1 MRLKCLILSG
11 LAGMLFAAGQAATAW
26 PDIQTATVAT
36 NSTADHTRF
45 KALQGP
51 FASGEAVTQTCLECH
66 TEAAKQ
72 VMATRHWTWDYVNPV
87 TGQHLGKKTMLNS
100 FCIADRSNEAFC
112 NACHVGYGWKD
123 DQFDFSSEKNVDC
136 LVCHNTGQYAK
147 IPGLAGH
154 PAYQRMEYP
163 PHSGKFI
170 EAVDLPKVARHI
182 GKTSRATC
190 GACHFYGGGGDGV
203 KHGDLDS
210 SLKNPDRQL
219 DVHMGEDGGNFTCAT
234 CHQTEGH
241 RIAGSRVAPTAAD
254 PHGAI
259 LRGEK
264 AGHDPATCA
273 ACHKAGSYR
282 IAGSRAAS
290 TAADSHDTLLS
301 GEKISRNPATCQA
314 CHGDQPHQPGLGAGL
329 MGTLALGDR
338 LNAHTRTL
346 ACQTCHI
353 PAFARGGVPTKMV
366 WDWSTA
372 GTLDANGKP
381 FQKKDERGRVIFD
394 SKKGD
399 FRLGENVEPD
409 YVWFNGKVDYT
420 LKSDRID
427 PSHTVQIN
435 TFHGDAGDPDARI
448 WPVKRF
454 RGKQPYDL
462 EYLTLLVPHTATPD
476 DTALWFNFDWDKAL
490 AAGTAA
496 AGQPYSGKYGF
507 VETEMLWPITH
518 MVAPGEQALGC
529 AECHSRSGRL
539 NDIQGVYLP
548 SRDNNKWLDV
558 AGWTLALLTLI
569 GVLIHGG
576 IRILTRKKGG

>member
-1 MRLKCLILSG
+1 MIRNPSRSGERLARHALLACLLLG
-11 LAGMLFAAGQAATAW
+11 VLNATA
-26 PDIQTATVAT
+26 QTPAASDAAPARTEAKK
-36 NSTADHTRF
+36 STADHGKFSQLKKPF
-45 KALQGP
+45 KT
-51 FASGEAVTQTCLECH
+51 GEEVTEACLSCH
-66 TEAAKQ
+66 TEAARQ
-72 VMATRHWTWDYVNPV
+72 VMATRHWTWDYVNPS
-87 TGQHLGKKTMLNS
+87 TGQRLGKKTMLNS

-123 DQFDFSSEKNVDC
+123 DQFDFSSERNVDC
-136 LVCHNTGQYAK
+136 LACHNTGQYAK

-163 PHSGKFI
+163 PGSGKFV
-170 EAVDLPKVARHI
+170 EAVDLPQVARQV

-210 SLKNPDRQL
+210 SLKQPDRKL
-219 DVHMGEDGGNFTCAT
+219 DVHMGVDGGNFTCAT
-234 CHQTEGH
+234 CHKTESH
-241 RIAGSRVAPTAAD
+241 RIAGSRIAPTAAD

-264 AGHDPATCA
+264 TD
-273 ACHKAGSYR
+273 
-282 IAGSRAAS
+282 
-290 TAADSHDTLLS
+290 
-301 GEKISRNPATCQA
+301 RNPASCQA
-314 CHGDQPHQPGLGAGL
+314 CHGDQPHKPGPGAGL
-329 MGTLALGDR
+329 LGSLTRGDR

-353 PAFARGGVPTKMV
+353 PAFARGGVPTKMF

-372 GTLDANGKP
+372 GTLDADGKP
-381 FQKKDERGRVIFD
+381 FQKKDEHGHVIFD

-409 YVWFNGKVDYT
+409 YVWFDGRVDYT

-427 PSHTVQIN
+427 PAQIVQIN
-435 TFHGDAGDPDARI
+435 TFHGNAGEPDARI

-462 EYLTLLVPHTATPD
+462 EHLTLLVPHTATPD
-476 DTALWFNFDWDKAL
+476 DTALWFNYDWDRAL

-496 AGQPYSGKYGF
+496 AGQPFSGRFGF

-518 MVAPGEQALGC
+518 MVAPEEQALGC
-529 AECHSRSGRL
+529 AECHSRDGRL
-539 NDIQGVYLP
+539 KAVSGVYLP
-548 SRDNNKWLDV
+548 GRDHSLLLDR
-558 AGWTLALLTLI
+558 AGFGLAGLALL
-569 GVLIHGG
+569 GVLGHGTL
-576 IRILTRKKGG
+576 RIFTRRKRREHKND

>member
-1 MRLKCLILSG
+1 MIKNPSRAGGRLARHALLACLLLG
-11 LAGMLFAAGQAATAW
+11 VLNAAAQTPAASDAAPARTE
-26 PDIQTATVAT
+26 VKE
-36 NSTADHTRF
+36 STAEHGKFSQLKKPF
-45 KALQGP
+45 KT
-51 FASGEAVTQTCLECH
+51 GEEVTEACLSCH

-72 VMATRHWTWDYVNPV
+72 VMATRHWTWDYVNPS
-87 TGQHLGKKTMLNS
+87 TGQRLGKKTMLNS

-123 DQFDFSSEKNVDC
+123 DQFDFSSERNVDC
-136 LVCHNTGQYAK
+136 LACHNTGQYAK

-163 PHSGKFI
+163 PGSGKFV
-170 EAVDLPKVARHI
+170 EAVDLPKVARRV

-210 SLKNPDRQL
+210 SLKQPDRKL
-219 DVHMGEDGGNFTCAT
+219 DVHMGVDGGNFTCAT
-234 CHQTEGH
+234 CHKTESH

-264 AGHDPATCA
+264 TG
-273 ACHKAGSYR
+273 
-282 IAGSRAAS
+282 
-290 TAADSHDTLLS
+290 
-301 GEKISRNPATCQA
+301 RNPATCQA
-314 CHGDQPHQPGLGAGL
+314 CHGDQPHKPGAGL

-353 PAFARGGVPTKMV
+353 PAFARGGVPTKMF

-372 GTLDANGKP
+372 GTLDADGKP
-381 FQKKDERGRVIFD
+381 FQKKDERGHVIFD

-409 YVWFNGKVDYT
+409 YVWFDGRVDYT

-427 PSHTVQIN
+427 PARIVRLN
-435 TFHGDAGDPDARI
+435 TFHGDAGEPDARI

-462 EYLTLLVPHTATPD
+462 EYLTLLIPHTASPD
-476 DTALWFNFDWDKAL
+476 DTALWFNYDWDRAL

-496 AGQPYSGKYGF
+496 AGQPFSGKFGF

-518 MVAPGEQALGC
+518 MVAPEEQALGC
-529 AECHSRSGRL
+529 AECHSRDGRL
-539 NDIQGVYLP
+539 KAVSGVYLP
-548 SRDNNKWLDV
+548 GRDHNLLLDR
-558 AGWTLALLTLI
+558 AGFGLAGLALL
-569 GVLIHGG
+569 GVLGHGTL
-576 IRILTRKKGG
+576 RIFTRRKRREHENG

>member
-1 MRLKCLILSG
+1 MMDSLTRTRNRAWRFTFACLL
-11 LAGMLFAAGQAATAW
+11 GMTLNAAA
-26 PDIQTATVAT
+26 QTAAVADAAPAGT
-36 NSTADHTRF
+36 EAKQSTADHTKF
-45 KALQGP
+45 KQLQGP
-51 FASGEAVTQTCLECH
+51 FATGEEVTQTCLKCH
-66 TEAAKQ
+66 TEAARQ
-72 VMATRHWTWDYVNPV
+72 VMATRHWTWDYVNPSS
-87 TGQHLGKKTMLNS
+87 GQRLGKKTMLNS

-136 LVCHNTGQYAK
+136 LACHNTGQYAK

-163 PHSGKFI
+163 PGSGKFV
-170 EAVDLPKVARHI
+170 EAVDLPKVARQV
-182 GKTSRATC
+182 GKTSRTTC

-210 SLKNPDRQL
+210 SLKQPDRKL
-219 DVHMGEDGGNFTCAT
+219 DVHMGVDGGNFTCAT
-234 CHQTEGH
+234 CHKTESH
-241 RIAGSRVAPTAAD
+241 RVAGSRVAPTAAD

-259 LRGEK
+259 VRGQK
-264 AGHDPATCA
+264 TD
-273 ACHKAGSYR
+273 
-282 IAGSRAAS
+282 
-290 TAADSHDTLLS
+290 
-301 GEKISRNPATCQA
+301 RNPATCQA
-314 CHGDQPHQPGLGAGL
+314 CHGDQPHKPGPGAGL
-329 MGTLALGDR
+329 MGSLALGDR

-353 PAFARGGVPTKMV
+353 PAFARGGVPTKMF

-381 FQKKDERGRVIFD
+381 FQKKDEHGHVIFD

-409 YVWFNGKVDYT
+409 YVWFDGRVDFT

-427 PSHTVQIN
+427 PAHIVRMN
-435 TFHGDAGDPDARI
+435 TFHGNAGEPAARI

-462 EYLTLLVPHTATPD
+462 EHLTLLVPHTATPD
-476 DTALWFNFDWDKAL
+476 DTALWFNYDWDRAL

-496 AGQPYSGKYGF
+496 AGQPFSGKFGF
-507 VETEMLWPITH
+507 AETEMLWPITH
-518 MVAPGEQALGC
+518 MVAPEEQALGC
-529 AECHSRSGRL
+529 AECHSRNGRL
-539 NDIQGVYLP
+539 QAVTGIYLP
-548 SRDNNKWLDV
+548 GRDHNLLLDR
-558 AGWTLALLTLI
+558 AGFGLAGLALL
-569 GVLIHGG
+569 GVLGHGTL
-576 IRILTRKKGG
+576 RIFTRKKREGH

>member
-1 MRLKCLILSG
+1 MIKDPSRTGGRLARHALLACLL
-11 LAGMLFAAGQAATAW
+11 LVALNAAAQTPAASAAAPARTE
-26 PDIQTATVAT
+26 VKE
-36 NSTADHTRF
+36 STAEHGKFSQLKKPF
-45 KALQGP
+45 KT
-51 FASGEAVTQTCLECH
+51 GEEVTEACLSCH
-66 TEAAKQ
+66 TEAARQ
-72 VMATRHWTWDYVNPV
+72 VMATRHWTWDYVNPSS
-87 TGQHLGKKTMLNS
+87 GQRLGKKTMLNS

-123 DQFDFSSEKNVDC
+123 DQFDFSSERNVDC
-136 LVCHNTGQYAK
+136 LACHNTGQYAK

-163 PHSGKFI
+163 PDSGKFV
-170 EAVDLPKVARHI
+170 EAVDLPKVARRV
-182 GKTSRATC
+182 GKSSRATC

-210 SLKNPDRQL
+210 SLKQPDRKL
-219 DVHMGEDGGNFTCAT
+219 DVHMGVDGGNFTCAT
-234 CHQTEGH
+234 CHKTEGH
-241 RIAGSRVAPTAAD
+241 RIAGSRVAPTASD
-254 PHGAI
+254 PHRAI

-264 AGHDPATCA
+264 TD
-273 ACHKAGSYR
+273 
-282 IAGSRAAS
+282 
-290 TAADSHDTLLS
+290 
-301 GEKISRNPATCQA
+301 RNPASCQA
-314 CHGDQPHQPGLGAGL
+314 CHGDQPHKPGPGAGL
-329 MGTLALGDR
+329 LGSLARGDR

-372 GTLDANGKP
+372 GTLDADGKP
-381 FQKKDERGRVIFD
+381 FQKKDEHGHVIFD

-409 YVWFNGKVDYT
+409 YVWFDGRVDFT

-427 PSHTVQIN
+427 PAHIVRIN
-435 TFHGDAGDPDARI
+435 TFHGDAGEPAARI

-462 EYLTLLVPHTATPD
+462 EHLTLLIPHTATPD
-476 DTALWFNFDWDKAL
+476 DTALWFNYDWNRAL

-496 AGQPYSGKYGF
+496 AGQPFSGRFGF

-518 MVAPGEQALGC
+518 MVAPKEQALGC
-529 AECHSRSGRL
+529 AECHSRDGRL
-539 NDIQGVYLP
+539 KAVSGVYLP
-548 SRDNNKWLDV
+548 GRDHHLLLDR
-558 AGWTLALLTLI
+558 AGFGLAGLTLL
-569 GVLIHGG
+569 GVLGHGTL
-576 IRILTRKKGG
+576 RIFTRRKRREHGND

>member
-1 MRLKCLILSG
+1 MIKNPSRAGGCLARHAL
-11 LAGMLFAAGQAATAW
+11 LACLLLVALNATAQTPAT
-26 PDIQTATVAT
+26 PDAAPARTEVKE
-36 NSTADHTRF
+36 STAEHGKFSQLKKPF
-45 KALQGP
+45 KT
-51 FASGEAVTQTCLECH
+51 GEEVTEACLSCH

-72 VMATRHWTWDYVNPV
+72 VMATRHWTWDYVNPS
-87 TGQHLGKKTMLNS
+87 TGQRLGKKTMLNS

-123 DQFDFSSEKNVDC
+123 DRFDFSSERNVDC
-136 LVCHNTGQYAK
+136 LACHNTGQYAK

-163 PHSGKFI
+163 PGSGKFV
-170 EAVDLPKVARHI
+170 EAVDLPKVARLV
-182 GKTSRATC
+182 GKTSRSTC

-210 SLKNPDRQL
+210 SLKQPDRKL
-219 DVHMGEDGGNFTCAT
+219 DVHMGVDGGNFTCAT
-234 CHQTEGH
+234 CHKTESH
-241 RIAGSRVAPTAAD
+241 RIAGSRIAPTAAD
-254 PHGAI
+254 PHGAM

-264 AGHDPATCA
+264 TD
-273 ACHKAGSYR
+273 
-282 IAGSRAAS
+282 
-290 TAADSHDTLLS
+290 
-301 GEKISRNPATCQA
+301 RNPATCQA
-314 CHGDQPHQPGLGAGL
+314 CHGDQPHQPGPGAGL
-329 MGTLALGDR
+329 LGSLTRGDR
-338 LNAHTRTL
+338 LNTHTRTL

-353 PAFARGGVPTKMV
+353 PAFARGGVPTKMF

-372 GTLDANGKP
+372 GTLDADGKP
-381 FQKKDERGRVIFD
+381 FQKKDEHGHVIFD

-409 YVWFNGKVDYT
+409 YVWFDGRVDYT

-427 PSHTVQIN
+427 PAHIVRIN
-435 TFHGDAGDPDARI
+435 TFHGAAGEPDARI

-462 EYLTLLVPHTATPD
+462 EHLTLLVPHTATPD
-476 DTALWFNFDWDKAL
+476 DTALWFNYDWDRAL

-496 AGQPYSGKYGF
+496 AGQPFSGRFGF

-529 AECHSRSGRL
+529 AECHSRDGRL
-539 NDIQGVYLP
+539 KAVSGVYLP
-548 SRDNNKWLDV
+548 GRDHHLLLDR
-558 AGWTLALLTLI
+558 AGFGLAGLALL
-569 GVLIHGG
+569 GVLGHGTL
-576 IRILTRKKGG
+576 RIFTRRQRKEHGNG

>member
-1 MRLKCLILSG
+1 MDSLTRTRKRARRFMFACLL
-11 LAGMLFAAGQAATAW
+11 GMTLNATA
-26 PDIQTATVAT
+26 QTAAVADAAPART
-36 NSTADHTRF
+36 EAKQSTADHTKF
-45 KALQGP
+45 KQLQGP
-51 FASGEAVTQTCLECH
+51 FATGEEVTQSCLKCH

-72 VMATRHWTWDYVNPV
+72 VMATRHWTWDYVNPSS
-87 TGQHLGKKTMLNS
+87 GQRLGKKTMLNS

-136 LVCHNTGQYAK
+136 LACHNTGQYAK

-163 PHSGKFI
+163 PGSGKFV
-170 EAVDLPKVARHI
+170 EAVDLPKVARQV

-210 SLKNPDRQL
+210 SLKQPDRKL
-219 DVHMGEDGGNFTCAT
+219 DVHMGVDGGNFTCAT
-234 CHQTEGH
+234 CHQTESH
-241 RIAGSRVAPTAAD
+241 RVAGSRIAPTAAD

-259 LRGEK
+259 LRGQK
-264 AGHDPATCA
+264 TD
-273 ACHKAGSYR
+273 
-282 IAGSRAAS
+282 
-290 TAADSHDTLLS
+290 
-301 GEKISRNPATCQA
+301 RNPATCQA
-314 CHGDQPHQPGLGAGL
+314 CHGDQPHKPGPGAGL
-329 MGTLALGDR
+329 MGSLALGDR

-353 PAFARGGVPTKMV
+353 PAFARGGVPTKMF

-372 GTLDANGKP
+372 GTLDADGKP
-381 FQKKDERGRVIFD
+381 FQKKDEHGHVIFD

-409 YVWFNGKVDYT
+409 YVWFNGKVDFT

-427 PSHTVQIN
+427 PAHIVRMN
-435 TFHGDAGDPDARI
+435 TFHGDAGEPAARI

-462 EYLTLLVPHTATPD
+462 EHLTLLVPHTATPD
-476 DTALWFNFDWDKAL
+476 DTALWFNYDWDRAL

-496 AGQPYSGKYGF
+496 AGQPFSGKFGF
-507 VETEMLWPITH
+507 AETEMLWPITH
-518 MVAPGEQALGC
+518 MVAPEEQALKC
-529 AECHSRSGRL
+529 AECHNRNGRL
-539 NDIQGVYLP
+539 QNITGIYIP
-548 SRDNNKWLDV
+548 GRNRSAWLDT
-558 AGWTLALLTLI
+558 AGYSLAGLAFL
-569 GVLIHGG
+569 GVLGHGAL
-576 IRILTRKKGG
+576 RIVTRRKREEH

>member
-1 MRLKCLILSG
+1 MIKNPSRAGGRLARHALLACLL
-11 LAGMLFAAGQAATAW
+11 LVALNAAAQTPAASDAAPARTE
-26 PDIQTATVAT
+26 VKE
-36 NSTADHTRF
+36 STAEHGKFSQLKKPF
-45 KALQGP
+45 KT
-51 FASGEAVTQTCLECH
+51 GEEVTEACLSCH
-66 TEAAKQ
+66 TEAARQ
-72 VMATRHWTWDYVNPV
+72 VMATRHWTWDYVNPS
-87 TGQHLGKKTMLNS
+87 TGQRLGKKTMLNS

-123 DQFDFSSEKNVDC
+123 DRFDFSSERNVDC
-136 LVCHNTGQYAK
+136 LACHNTGQYAK

-163 PHSGKFI
+163 PDSGKFV
-170 EAVDLPKVARHI
+170 EAVDLPKVARRV

-210 SLKNPDRQL
+210 SLKQPDRKL
-219 DVHMGEDGGNFTCAT
+219 DVHMGVDGGNFTCAT
-234 CHQTEGH
+234 CHKTESH
-241 RIAGSRVAPTAAD
+241 RIAGSRITPTASD
-254 PHGAI
+254 PHRAI

-264 AGHDPATCA
+264 TD
-273 ACHKAGSYR
+273 
-282 IAGSRAAS
+282 
-290 TAADSHDTLLS
+290 
-301 GEKISRNPATCQA
+301 RNPASCQA
-314 CHGDQPHQPGLGAGL
+314 CHGDQPHQPGPGAGL
-329 MGTLALGDR
+329 LGSLTRGDR

-353 PAFARGGVPTKMV
+353 PAFARGGVPTKMF

-372 GTLDANGKP
+372 GTLDADGKP
-381 FQKKDERGRVIFD
+381 FQKKDEHGHVIFD

-409 YVWFNGKVDYT
+409 YVWFDGRVDYT

-427 PSHTVQIN
+427 PAHIVRIN
-435 TFHGDAGDPDARI
+435 AFHGDAGEPDARI

-462 EYLTLLVPHTATPD
+462 EHLTLLVPHTATPD
-476 DTALWFNFDWDKAL
+476 DTALWFNYDWDRAL

-496 AGQPYSGKYGF
+496 AGQPFSGRFGF

-529 AECHSRSGRL
+529 VECHSRDGRL
-539 NDIQGVYLP
+539 KAVSGVYLP
-548 SRDNNKWLDV
+548 GRDHSLLLDR
-558 AGWTLALLTLI
+558 AGFGLAGLALL
-569 GVLIHGG
+569 GVLGHGTL
-576 IRILTRKKGG
+576 RIFTRRKHKGHGND

>member
-1 MRLKCLILSG
+1 MTKNPSRAGGRLARHALCACLLL
-11 LAGMLFAAGQAATAW
+11 LALNAAAQMPAASDAAPARTEAKE
-26 PDIQTATVAT
+26 
-36 NSTADHTRF
+36 STAEHGKFSQLKKPF
-45 KALQGP
+45 KT
-51 FASGEAVTQTCLECH
+51 GEEVTEACLSCH
-66 TEAAKQ
+66 TEAARQ
-72 VMATRHWTWDYVNPV
+72 VMATRHWTWDYVNPS
-87 TGQHLGKKTMLNS
+87 TGQRLGKKTMLNS

-123 DQFDFSSEKNVDC
+123 DRFDFSSERNVDC
-136 LVCHNTGQYAK
+136 LACHNTGQYAK

-163 PHSGKFI
+163 PDSGKFV
-170 EAVDLPKVARHI
+170 EAVDLPKVARRV

-210 SLKNPDRQL
+210 SLKQPDRKL
-219 DVHMGEDGGNFTCAT
+219 DVHMGVDGGNFTCAT
-234 CHQTEGH
+234 CHKTESH
-241 RIAGSRVAPTAAD
+241 RIAGSRITPTASD
-254 PHGAI
+254 PHRAI

-264 AGHDPATCA
+264 TD
-273 ACHKAGSYR
+273 
-282 IAGSRAAS
+282 
-290 TAADSHDTLLS
+290 
-301 GEKISRNPATCQA
+301 RNPASCQA
-314 CHGDQPHQPGLGAGL
+314 CHGDQPHQPGPGAGL
-329 MGTLALGDR
+329 LGSLTRGDH
-338 LNAHTRTL
+338 LNTHTRTL

-353 PAFARGGVPTKMV
+353 PAFARGGVPTKMF

-372 GTLDANGKP
+372 GTLDADGKP
-381 FQKKDERGRVIFD
+381 FQKKDEHGHVIFD

-409 YVWFNGKVDYT
+409 YVWFDGRVDYT

-427 PSHTVQIN
+427 PAQIVRIN
-435 TFHGDAGDPDARI
+435 TFHGDAGKPDARI

-462 EYLTLLVPHTATPD
+462 EHLTLLVPHTATPD
-476 DTALWFNFDWDKAL
+476 DTALWFNYDWDRAL

-496 AGQPYSGKYGF
+496 AGQPFSGRFGF

-529 AECHSRSGRL
+529 VECHSRDGRL
-539 NDIQGVYLP
+539 KAVSGVYLP
-548 SRDNNKWLDV
+548 GRDHSLLLDR
-558 AGWTLALLTLI
+558 AGFGLAGLALL
-569 GVLIHGG
+569 GVLGHGTL
-576 IRILTRKKGG
+576 RIFTRRKHKGHGNG

>member
-1 MRLKCLILSG
+1 MKFLPILLLACLTAGPLHAASG
-11 LAGMLFAAGQAATAW
+11 EGTSKPGAH
-26 PDIQTATVAT
+26 
-36 NSTADHTRF
+36 STADHTKF

-51 FASGEAVTQTCLECH
+51 FASGEEVTQACLKCH

-72 VMATRHWTWDYVNPV
+72 VMATRHWTWDYVNTT
-87 TGQHLGKKTMLNS
+87 TGQRLGKKTMLNS

-112 NACHVGYGWKD
+112 NGCHAGYGWKD
-123 DQFDFSSEKNVDC
+123 DKFDFTSEKNVDC

-154 PAYQRMEYP
+154 PAYRRMEYP
-163 PHSGKFI
+163 PHSGKFV
-170 EAVDLPKVARHI
+170 EAVDLPQVARHI
-182 GKTSRATC
+182 GKTSRTTC

-210 SLKNPDRQL
+210 SLKQPDRKL
-219 DVHMGEDGGNFTCAT
+219 DVHMGVDGGNFTCAT
-234 CHQTEGH
+234 CHKTESH
-241 RIAGSRVAPTAAD
+241 RVAGSRVAPTAAD

-264 AGHDPATCA
+264 AG
-273 ACHKAGSYR
+273 
-282 IAGSRAAS
+282 
-290 TAADSHDTLLS
+290 
-301 GEKISRNPATCQA
+301 RNPATCQA
-314 CHGDQPHQPGLGAGL
+314 CHGDQPHKPGAGL
-329 MGTLALGDR
+329 MGTLVLGDR

-353 PAFARGGVPTKMV
+353 PAFARGGVPTKMY

-372 GTLDANGKP
+372 GTLDASGKP
-381 FQKKDERGRVIFD
+381 FQKKDEHGHVIFD

-409 YVWFNGKVDYT
+409 YVWFNGMVDYT

-427 PSHTVQIN
+427 PTRIVKIN
-435 TFHGDAGDPDARI
+435 TFHGDAGEPNARI

-454 RGKQPYDL
+454 QGKQPYDL

-476 DTALWFNFDWDKAL
+476 DTALWYNFDWDKAL

-496 AGQPYSGKYGF
+496 AGQPYSGKFGF
-507 VETEMLWPITH
+507 AETEMLWPITH
-518 MVAPGEQALGC
+518 MVAPKEQALGC
-529 AECHSRSGRL
+529 AECHSRDGRL
-539 NDIQGVYLP
+539 KAVAGIYLP
-548 SRDNNKWLDV
+548 GRDHDLLLDR
-558 AGWTLALLTLI
+558 AGFGLAGLALL
-569 GVLIHGG
+569 GVLGHGG
-576 IRILTRKKGG
+576 LRILTRNKRKEH

>member
-1 MRLKCLILSG
+1 MIKNPSRAGGCLARHAL
-11 LAGMLFAAGQAATAW
+11 LACLLLVALNATA
-26 PDIQTATVAT
+26 QTPATSDAAPARTEVKE
-36 NSTADHTRF
+36 STAEHGKFSQLKKPF
-45 KALQGP
+45 KT
-51 FASGEAVTQTCLECH
+51 GEEVTEACLSCH

-72 VMATRHWTWDYVNPV
+72 VMATRHWTWDYVNPS
-87 TGQHLGKKTMLNS
+87 TGQRLGKKTMLNS

-123 DQFDFSSEKNVDC
+123 DRFDFSSERNVDC
-136 LVCHNTGQYAK
+136 LACHNTGQYAK

-163 PHSGKFI
+163 PGSGKFV
-170 EAVDLPKVARHI
+170 EAVDLPKVARLV

-210 SLKNPDRQL
+210 SLKQPDRKL
-219 DVHMGEDGGNFTCAT
+219 DVHMGVDGGNFTCAT
-234 CHQTEGH
+234 CHKTESH
-241 RIAGSRVAPTAAD
+241 RIAGSRIAPTASD
-254 PHGAI
+254 PHRAI

-264 AGHDPATCA
+264 TD
-273 ACHKAGSYR
+273 
-282 IAGSRAAS
+282 
-290 TAADSHDTLLS
+290 
-301 GEKISRNPATCQA
+301 RNPASCQA
-314 CHGDQPHQPGLGAGL
+314 CHGDQPHKPGPSAGL
-329 MGTLALGDR
+329 LGSLTLGDR
-338 LNAHTRTL
+338 LNTHTRTL

-353 PAFARGGVPTKMV
+353 PAFARGGVPTKMF

-372 GTLDANGKP
+372 GTLDADGKP
-381 FQKKDERGRVIFD
+381 FQKKDEHGHVIFD

-409 YVWFNGKVDYT
+409 YVWFDGRVDYT

-427 PSHTVQIN
+427 PARIVRIN
-435 TFHGDAGDPDARI
+435 TFHGDAGEPDARI

-462 EYLTLLVPHTATPD
+462 EHLTLLVPHTATPD
-476 DTALWFNFDWDKAL
+476 DTALWFNYDWDRAL

-496 AGQPYSGKYGF
+496 AGQPFSGRFGF

-529 AECHSRSGRL
+529 AECHSRDGRL
-539 NDIQGVYLP
+539 KAVSGVYLP
-548 SRDNNKWLDV
+548 GRDHHLLLDR
-558 AGWTLALLTLI
+558 AGFGLAGLALL
-569 GVLIHGG
+569 GVLGHGTL
-576 IRILTRKKGG
+576 RIFTRRQRKEHGNG